1 MNSMLPSIIE
11 GEPVALDD
19 PAEMEAS
26 IGRKMRTAWIA
37 LGVLVFGFL
46 LAAVAIPIG
55 GAVIA
60 PGRIAPESEVKRI
73 AHPTGGVIEEIAV
86 EDGDRVKANDVLIR
100 LDTNVSEVSAELTDR
115 TVDQLMAE
123 RARLEAE
130 VLNSGNI
137 SFPPELTQ
145 NPSPAARAAMQ
156 AELNRFRLSR
166 AEQSSL
172 RSQLSDRVTQLDR
185 QIDGYNAQI
194 ASLRQQQA
202 LIKPEL
208 EGVRELKDRGF
219 VTIRRLNE
227 LERQAVELEGSIG
240 SLQSSIAGTQARI
253 AEAREQQIQI
263 GQSARTQAG
272 AELARVETALN
283 DQQIQSASAGDQFD
297 RSVIRAPFAGVVDQL
312 AYNAIGDVIR
322 PAEPIMRIVPTEDQ
336 LVFEGMVNPADID
349 RIQVGQKANI
359 RLSALN
365 QATTPEL
372 SGEVTFVSAE
382 LVTNPDTGVGY
393 YRIRVRMDERWANE
407 ADRLSLVSGMP
418 VEIFVQTGSRS
429 MLSYITK
436 PLRDQFA
443 RAFRD

>member
-1 MNSMLPSIIE
+1 MNSMLPAIVE
-11 GEPVALDD
+11 GDPVAVDD
-19 PAEMEAS
+19 PAAIEQS
-26 IGRKMRTAWIA
+26 ISSKMRTAWIA

-46 LAAVAIPIG
+46 LAGVAIPIG

-73 AHPTGGVIEEIAV
+73 AHPTGGVIEAIEV
-86 EDGDRVKANDVLIR
+86 DDGDRVEANDVLIR
-100 LDTNVSEVSAELTDR
+100 LDTNVSEVSAELTER
-115 TVDQLMAE
+115 TVDQLLAQ

-130 VLNSGNI
+130 VQNAGSI
-137 SFPPELTQ
+137 RFPEELTSR
-145 NPSPAARAAMQ
+145 NDASARAAMQ
-156 AELNRFRLSR
+156 AEANRFRLNR
-166 AEQSSL
+166 AEQASL
-172 RSQLSDRVTQLDR
+172 RSQLADRVTQLSR
-185 QIDGYNAQI
+185 QIDGYNSQI

-202 LIKPEL
+202 LIQPEL
-208 EGVRELKDRGF
+208 EGVRSLKEDGF

-227 LERQAVELEGSIG
+227 LERQAVELQGSIG

-253 AEAREQQIQI
+253 AEAREQQIQV

-272 AELARVETALN
+272 TELARVEAALN
-283 DQQIQSASAGDQFD
+283 EQQIQSASAGDQFD

-312 AYNAIGDVIR
+312 AYNAVGDVIR
-322 PAEPIMRIVPTEDQ
+322 PAEPIMRIVPTEDR
-336 LVFEGMVNPADID
+336 LVFEGMVNPVDID
-349 RIQVGQKANI
+349 RVQVGQRANI

-382 LVTNPDTGVGY
+382 LVTNPETGVGY
-393 YRIRVRMDERWANE
+393 YRVRVRMDEEWASE

-418 VEIFVQTGSRS
+418 VEIFVQTGNRS
-429 MLSYITK
+429 MLSYVTK
-436 PLRDQFA
+436 PLADQFA

>member
-1 MNSMLPSIIE
+1 MNSMLPAIVE
-11 GEPVALDD
+11 GDPVAVDD
-19 PAEMEAS
+19 PAAIEQS
-26 IGRKMRTAWIA
+26 ISSKMRTAWIA

-46 LAAVAIPIG
+46 LAGVAIPIG

-73 AHPTGGVIEEIAV
+73 AHPTGGVIEAIEV
-86 EDGDRVKANDVLIR
+86 DDGDRVEANDVLIR
-100 LDTNVSEVSAELTDR
+100 LDTNVSEVSAELTER
-115 TVDQLMAE
+115 TVDQLLAQ

-130 VLNSGNI
+130 VQNAGSI
-137 SFPPELTQ
+137 RFPEELTSR
-145 NPSPAARAAMQ
+145 NDASARAAMQ
-156 AELNRFRLSR
+156 AEANRFRLNR
-166 AEQSSL
+166 AEQGSL
-172 RSQLSDRVTQLDR
+172 RSQLADRVNQLSR
-185 QIDGYNAQI
+185 QIDGYNSQI

-202 LIKPEL
+202 LIQPEL
-208 EGVRELKDRGF
+208 EGVRSLKEEGF

-227 LERQAVELEGSIG
+227 LERQAVELQGSIG

-253 AEAREQQIQI
+253 AEAREQQIQV

-272 AELARVETALN
+272 TELARVEAALN
-283 DQQIQSASAGDQFD
+283 EQQIQSASAGDQFD

-312 AYNAIGDVIR
+312 AYNAVGDVIR
-322 PAEPIMRIVPTEDQ
+322 PAEPIMRIVPTEDR
-336 LVFEGMVNPADID
+336 LVFEGMVNPSDID
-349 RIQVGQKANI
+349 RIQVGQRANI

-382 LVTNPDTGVGY
+382 LVTNPETGAGY
-393 YRIRVRMDERWANE
+393 YRVRVRMDEEWASE

-418 VEIFVQTGSRS
+418 VEIFVQTGNRS

-436 PLRDQFA
+436 PLADQFA